1 MNYSEL
7 VDHIQR
13 EGKNAGVSET
23 TSMDAVAFLPAH
35 LGTVKARAVDLAKK
49 KKDWKIEILE
59 QEDSREVMFED
70 EYSIVVPNEHWDVF
84 CSIFDSVPTNNV
96 HMNLKGLLN
105 ETAEEELKDL
115 RKELKVVLARVF
127 DGTEYKKMDRIANS
141 WKWRFPTIN
150 FTSREKLSVAITH
163 EDRKNDI
170 QELYGRLLEVYGE
183 DRGNLEMLISALQ
196 SGEPLSAYEIL
207 QGYDY
212 MYGTRI
218 HSRYEGV
225 NMHFESLVDM
235 TGQLTQSI
243 FTDNE
248 DLLSKIEEE
257 SDEVKVVRS
266 VIYPKGGSFTFR
278 FLRLLSDVIED
289 LDAEK
294 DEDEDE

>member
-1 MNYSEL
+1 MNYYEL

-13 EGKNAGVSET
+13 EEKNAGVNET

-35 LGTVKARAVDLAKK
+35 LGTVKARAADLAKK
-49 KKDWKIEILE
+49 KLDWHIEILE
-59 QEDSREVMFED
+59 QEDSREVWFEND
-70 EYSIVVPNEHWDVF
+70 YRISVPNEHWDVF

-96 HMNLKGLLN
+96 HLNLKGLLN

-115 RKELKVVLARVF
+115 RRELKVVLAKVF
-127 DGTEYKKMDRIANS
+127 DSTEFKKMDRIVNS
-141 WKWRFPTIN
+141 WKWRFPTIS

-183 DRGNLEMLISALQ
+183 DRGNLEMLISAVQ

-207 QGYDY
+207 QGYDN

-225 NMHFESLVDM
+225 NLHFESLVDM
-235 TGQLTQSI
+235 AGQLTQSF
-243 FTDNE
+243 FTDNK
-248 DLLSKIEEE
+248 DLLAAIEEE
-257 SDEVKVVRS
+257 SREVKVVKS
-266 VIYPKGGSFTFR
+266 VIYPIGGSFTFR
-278 FLRLLSDVIED
+278 FLKLLSDVIED